1 MADKVVRLSLLI
13 FFNVSCEIIVVGK
26 ISCSVIKKNTSKR
39 YVIQSNSFYEHL
51 LGTWYSFIVT
61 PVKLQVLYLSFIKTV
76 ISINKIIKNKNKQLE
91 NEEDFKGH
99 NLKIEKVLKLWRT
112 RNLTVE
118 GKTINFGKKLS
129 TN

>member
-1 MADKVVRLSLLI
+1 M
-13 FFNVSCEIIVVGK
+13 
-26 ISCSVIKKNTSKR
+26 
-39 YVIQSNSFYEHL
+39 
-51 LGTWYSFIVT
+51 
-61 PVKLQVLYLSFIKTV
+61 LYLSFIKTV

-99 NLKIEKVLKLWRT
+99 NLKIEKVLKLRRT